1 MTDTASG
8 TPLRG
13 GQIRRPDAMVY
24 AEAARILRAGGLVAF
39 PTETVYGLGA
49 DATDDKAVAAIF
61 EAKGR
66 PRFNPLIV
74 HFADAEAAAGE
85 VAFDARARALAQAF
99 WPGPLSLVLA
109 RAPACRVS
117 LLCSAG
123 LATLAVR
130 VPKHGVG
137 QALLRAVG
145 RPLAAPSAN
154 PSGALSPTT
163 AAHVAESLG
172 DKVPLIL
179 DGGPCPVGL
188 ESTVLDLSGADPVL
202 LRPGGVT
209 AEALEPFVGR
219 VLRADHDKEIKSP
232 GMLMSHYAPDRPDDR
247 LQHFCRDR
255 AGAQQHRV
263 LAAQVE
269 HRGFEPDRAGAAV
282 EDHRHLGTERSGDVG
297 RGGRA
302 EGAGG
307 IGAGRGQGTSGRRLS
322 GIGKMHDQRIESR
335 PALGFEN
342 RRHGAVAGGV
352 GAEPVNRLG
361 RERDQPA
368 RAQDSR
374 GLGIGCRVGLA
385 DACIGR
391 GHVTATR
398 LRGGAV
404 Y

>member
-13 GQIRRPDAMVY
+13 GRIRKPDAAAY
-24 AEAARILRAGGLVAF
+24 AEAAGILRDGGLVAF

-74 HFADAEAAAGE
+74 HFADGEAAAGE
-85 VAFDARARALAQAF
+85 VAFDTRARALAQAF

-109 RAPACRVS
+109 RARGCRVS

-172 DKVPLIL
+172 DKAPLIL

-219 VLRADHDKEIKSP
+219 VLRADQDTDIKSP
-232 GMLMSHYAPDRPDDR
+232 GMLTSHYAPDRPLR
-247 LQHFCRDR
+247 LD
-255 AGAQQHRV
+255 ATDVGPDEAL
-263 LAAQVE
+263 LAFGPA
-269 HRGFEPDRAGAAV
+269 PLAGAARTVNLSRTGDPV
-282 EDHRHLGTERSGDVG
+282 EAAAGLFAAL
-297 RGGRA
+297 RA
-302 EGAGG
+302 
-307 IGAGRGQGTSGRRLS
+307 L
-322 GIGKMHDQRIESR
+322 DR
-335 PALGFEN
+335 PELAAI
-342 RRHGAVAGGV
+342 AVMPIPQA
-352 GAEPVNRLG
+352 
-361 RERDQPA
+361 
-368 RAQDSR
+368 
-374 GLGIGCRVGLA
+374 GLGAAIN
-385 DACIGR
+385 D
-391 GHVTATR
+391 R
-398 LRGGAV
+398 LRRAAAPRAP
-404 Y
+404 